1 MGPFSTHSPSYAAP
15 SGARS
20 NGFKSGVTAFAVI
33 ALLSTLL
40 IIAPAGRGSA
50 STTTI
55 TVFRPVPNPP
65 YPIGTA
71 DSSEP
76 SGEAPP
82 APTALAGYTQS
93 YVSDFTGST
102 LPAGWN
108 VYTGIP
114 GGDPGGHFGGS
125 HVVVSGGLLTLNTYR
140 DAAWN
145 NQYVTGGLCQC
156 GLAQTYGAYFVRSRL
171 TGRGPN
177 EVDLLWPAANAW
189 PPEIDFSETGGSDN
203 STTGTVH
210 YGAANNMDHRK
221 VMINMTQWHTVGVIW
236 TPTSLTFVVD
246 GQVWARDNVISHIPK
261 QPMTLDL
268 QQVTRCTE
276 GTQCP
281 AGPVSMQINWVAEYS
296 AN

>member
-261 QPMTLDL
+261 QPM
-268 QQVTRCTE
+268 
-276 GTQCP
+276 
-281 AGPVSMQINWVAEYS
+281 
-296 AN
+296 